1 VIVLDADDKVVYAEQ
16 VPEIAQEPNYA
27 SAIAALG

>member
-1 VIVLDADDKVVYAEQ
+1 VIHSEM

-27 SAIAALG
+27 AALKSLA